1 MTMSI
6 TPLAFIIF
14 ARRVVMEIRMGFEG
28 WVLEGGCWRV
38 GVGGWVL
45 KGGCWRMGVEG
56 WVLEGGC

>member
-28 WVLEGGCWRV
+28 WVLEGGCWR
-38 GVGGWVL
+38 
-45 KGGCWRMGVEG
+45 MGVEG